1 MEKVLNMML
10 NVQKEM
16 VLEKDAVEVEL
27 WIITGILEETTGIL
41 QDLISKGNFEEA
53 KGFLNDCSQL
63 RQKQEELE
71 ILLENKQSDCAALA
85 VMVEEAKRLAS
96 KYEINEV
103 ECEEEEE
110 EGATFS
116 PEDFLV
122 AAGFFSMK

>member
-1 MEKVLNMML
+1 MEKMLNMML

-27 WIITGILEETTGIL
+27 WIITGILEETAGIL

-71 ILLENKQSDCAALA
+71 ILLENKQSDCAALES
-85 VMVEEAKRLAS
+85 MIKETKRLVS
-96 KYEINEV
+96 KYEISDIKAK
-103 ECEEEEE
+103 EEEEE
-110 EGATFS
+110 TFS

>member
-1 MEKVLNMML
+1 MEKML
-10 NVQKEM
+10 NAMLNAQKEM

-53 KGFLNDCSQL
+53 KGFLNDCSKLQ
-63 RQKQEELE
+63 QKKDELE
-71 ILLENKQSDCAALA
+71 ILLENKQNDCAALA
-85 VMVEEAKRLAS
+85 VMVEEAKRLVS
-96 KYEINEV
+96 KYEINDI
-103 ECEEEEE
+103 ECEEEE
-110 EGATFS
+110 TFS

>member
-1 MEKVLNMML
+1 MEKVLNMVL

-63 RQKQEELE
+63 QQKQDELE
-71 ILLENKQSDCAALA
+71 ILLANKQSDCAALA
-85 VMVEEAKRLAS
+85 VMVEEAKRLVS
-96 KYEINEV
+96 KYEINDIEG
-103 ECEEEEE
+103 EEEE
-110 EGATFS
+110 TFS
-116 PEDFLV
+116 LEDFLV